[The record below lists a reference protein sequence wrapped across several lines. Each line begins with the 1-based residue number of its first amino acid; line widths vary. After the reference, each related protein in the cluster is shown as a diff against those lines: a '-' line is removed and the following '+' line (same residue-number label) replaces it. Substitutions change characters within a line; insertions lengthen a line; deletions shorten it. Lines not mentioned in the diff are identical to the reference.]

1 MYELSP
7 LGLSGTRFTKIRP
20 GSSYT
25 HKPYDPAILASSE
38 GLIDQI
44 EYPYP
49 AFNITGDM
57 QTEYLSAFGPHF
69 YIPSLCFP
77 GSTNNDYKLGLS
89 RMLALRKPEKPGL
102 AARLRGNQDSISRNY
117 RGYIHR
123 FSTHFH
129 HHLSVV
135 DHEKAYFSW
144 LFQPHAKKK
153 LRMKTHEDDLK
164 YLDMHADTN
173 ASVQYKL
180 KAELLRCNK
189 KRAIAD
195 LGARRTQVSAWCIA
209 QLKLAWEVP
218 FCLGRAES
226 RYIASPDKDVLTDTF
241 RWMNS
246 TPLGATR
253 YIYFSD
259 DACMAIGC
267 KDGLFLAN
275 GDISSC
281 DGSHHTPFFQAF
293 RDLVCTSPTGEAVY
307 SKAVDY
313 ALGALKQPLV
323 MKNKYVKGEQVKYK
337 FTSLR
342 LYSGSVLT
350 TIVNN
355 FANLLIFFA
364 MLKRCPDPS
373 LVTKA
378 QYAKI
383 YVLAAADVGY
393 IVKCQHCECQE
404 DMQFLKHS
412 PVLAS
417 DGQYHAC
424 MNLAVFYR
432 GFGCVYGDLP
442 SVYGKSNV
450 PLETRARRYLSDV
463 VTSRRGWGNHSLN
476 SAFLGMTLDASPT
489 DNALREVLIGK
500 STGGAGVTFSLSS
513 LSTRYR
519 RRGTPCADVTWE
531 LDELATC
538 TSLARVGS
546 IVKLPIVSHL
556 YDIDY
561 G

>member
-7 LGLSGTRFTKIRP
+7 IGLSRIHFCKIRP
-20 GSSYT
+20 GSSYA
-25 HKPYDPAILASSE
+25 HKPYDPDLLNSAV
-38 GLIDQI
+38 GCIDYS

-49 AFNITGDM
+49 RFTIEENM

-69 YIPSLCFP
+69 YIPALCFP
-77 GSTNNDYKLGLS
+77 GSMNDDYKLGLS
-89 RMLALRKPEKPGL
+89 RMLAIRKPDIPGL
-102 AARLRGNQDSISRNY
+102 AARLRRNQDSIPRKY

-123 FSTHFH
+123 FSNHFH
-129 HHLSVV
+129 HHLKVE
-135 DHEKAYFSW
+135 DHEQAYPAW
-144 LFQPHAKKK
+144 LYQPHAKKK
-153 LRMKTHEDDLK
+153 LRMRVHGDDLNL
-164 YLDMHADTN
+164 LDLYTDTDAD
-173 ASVQYKL
+173 VGYKL
-180 KAELLRCNK
+180 KVELLRGNK

-195 LGARRTQVSAWCIA
+195 LGAKRTQVSAWCIA
-209 QLKLAWEVP
+209 QIKKAWEVP
-218 FCLGRAES
+218 FAIGLAES
-226 RYIASPDKDVLTDTF
+226 RYIASPDKDVLTETF
-241 RWMNS
+241 RWMTN

-259 DACMAIGC
+259 DACMAVGC

-281 DGSHHTPFFQAF
+281 DGSHFNPLFQTF
-293 RDLVCTSPTGEAVY
+293 RDLVCCSRSGNIVY
-307 SKAVDY
+307 TQAIDY
-313 ALGALKQPLV
+313 ALGALKQPLT
-323 MKNKYVKGEQVKYK
+323 MRNKYNRKQKVKYT
-337 FTSLR
+337 FNSAR

-364 MLKRCPDPS
+364 MLKRCPDPA

-383 YVLAAADVGY
+383 YVLAASDVGY
-393 IVKCQHCECQE
+393 IVKCQNCDMQE
-404 DMQFLKHS
+404 DLQFLKHS

-442 SVYGKSNV
+442 AVYGKSNV
-450 PLETRARRYLSDV
+450 PLEQRCRRYLSDV

-476 SAFLGMTLDASPT
+476 SAFLDMTLGNCPT
-489 DNALREVLIGK
+489 DNALREVQVGK

-513 LSTRYR
+513 LSIRYR
-519 RRGTPCADVTWE
+519 RKETSYKDVTWE
-531 LDELATC
+531 LEELAAR
-538 TSLARVGS
+538 TSLATDRKSV
-546 IVKLPIVSHL
+546 V
-556 YDIDY
+556 
-561 G
+561 